1 MGGVYMIDLKLD
13 ASGDLEFDRDL
24 VLVSNIDEIK
34 QELEIIL
41 KTNQGEFFG
50 DTTMGLNQ
58 SEIFVKNPD
67 LVLIANYVMQALQQ
81 QENVINAEV
90 TSIELKNR
98 QLFVKFNVTLNVG
111 ETISSEVVL
120 SLIVMAFQDQHM
132 QS

>member
-1 MGGVYMIDLKLD
+1 MIDLKLD

-24 VLVSNIDEIK
+24 ALVSDIDEIK

-67 LVLIANYVMQALQQ
+67 LVLIMIILN
-81 QENVINAEV
+81 INH
-90 TSIELKNR
+90 SILIILMPKFIII
-98 QLFVKFNVTLNVG
+98 LFLY
-111 ETISSEVVL
+111 
-120 SLIVMAFQDQHM
+120 
-132 QS
+132 

>member
-1 MGGVYMIDLKLD
+1 MIDLKLD
-13 ASGDLEFDRDL
+13 TSGDLEFDRDL
-24 VLVSNIDEIK
+24 ALVSDIDEIK

-41 KTNQGEFFG
+41 RTNQGEFFG

-120 SLIVMAFQDQHM
+120 
-132 QS
+132 